1 MSNLSDLINNIT
13 DASKDEQDDI
23 GNLIGTLAD
32 ISGAIGFIQL
42 VSQLLGTG
50 QPDLSAIQNA
60 IENGFAQLGKVE
72 EGNQI
77 LQRNTTLNG
86 YIGPALTQL
95 QTVQAELNANPSPTE
110 VVAFIEPCITALNDL
125 GGNTQPDIVWNITAG
140 WPIYWTDHGQYS
152 SRCDYF
158 DPKESTGGDVGY
170 GPQNPPLNSDGLT
183 VFYYTYSLPLYLFAV
198 SIFLVVAGSL
208 DPKFVTNYAGII
220 RSAAALLK
228 SRHDQIYQTG
238 LTRLTPGNWAA
249 TQLVNISCHG
259 WQPPAP
265 GITLVYGLIND
276 GDSSV
281 PVAAMIEYGAVEK
294 FSGYSSV
301 GDNYQINLVG
311 LNSYADPAT
320 FYKFQIRLLKRTKD
334 VYIGVG
340 LRNAWQV
347 IDNLNALV
355 GDPPLSG
362 SNFGDWSFR
371 EILGLSNLA
380 PTSAGYSLR
389 ALGEFIIGAQ
399 PLDTP
404 YTPDATTFSFRTL
417 LTDFPN

>member
-1 MSNLSDLINNIT
+1 MSNLSDLINNISFT
-13 DASKDEQDDI
+13 AKGALGDL
-23 GNLIGTLAD
+23 GNLIGTMAD
-32 ISGAIGFIQL
+32 LSGAIGFIQL
-42 VSQLLGTG
+42 LDSG
-50 QPDLSAIQNA
+50 QSDLSAIEEA
-60 IENGFAQLGKVE
+60 ISNGFAQLGKEE

-95 QTVQAELNANPSPTE
+95 QTVQAELNASPSPTE
-110 VVAFIEPCITALNDL
+110 VVAFIEPCVTALNDL
-125 GGNTQPDIVWNITAG
+125 GGAIQPDIIWNITAG
-140 WPIYWTDHGQYS
+140 WPIYWTDLGQYS

-158 DPKESTGGDVGY
+158 DPKGYTTGDTGY
-170 GPQNPPLNSDGLT
+170 GPQNPPLNSDDLT

-198 SIFLVVAGSL
+198 SIFLAVAGAL
-208 DPKFVTNYAGII
+208 DPKFATNYSGVIQ
-220 RSAAALLK
+220 SAAALLK
-228 SRHDQIYQTG
+228 SKHDLIVESG
-238 LTRLTPGNWAA
+238 LTQLTPGNWAA
-249 TQLVNISCHG
+249 AGLEKTSCRG
-259 WQPPAP
+259 YGVPPAP
-265 GITLVYGLIND
+265 GITLVYGLINN

-281 PVAAMIEYGAVEK
+281 PVAAEIEYGAVEK
-294 FSGYSSV
+294 YSGYSSV

-311 LNSYADPAT
+311 LGSATDPAT

-334 VYIGVG
+334 VYLGVG
-340 LRNAWQV
+340 LRSVWQV

-362 SNFGDWSFR
+362 PNFGDWSFR

-380 PTSAGYSLR
+380 PTSGGYSLT
-389 ALGEFIIGAQ
+389 ALGGFIIGTQ

-404 YTPDATTFSFRTL
+404 YSPGASAFSFRTL

>member
-23 GNLIGTLAD
+23 GNLIGTMAD

-50 QPDLSAIQNA
+50 QPDLSAILDA
-60 IENGFAQLGKVE
+60 IQSGFAQLGKEE

-95 QTVQAELNANPSPTE
+95 QTVQAELSAHPSPTE
-110 VVAFIEPCITALNDL
+110 IVAFIEPCITALNDL

-140 WPIYWTDHGQYS
+140 WPIYWTDRGQYS

-158 DPKESTGGDVGY
+158 DPKESTTGDVGY
-170 GPQNPPLNSDGLT
+170 GAQNPPLNSDGLT

-208 DPKFVTNYAGII
+208 DAKFATNYADII

-228 SRHDQIYQTG
+228 SRHDQIYQNGITQ
-238 LTRLTPGNWAA
+238 LTPGNWAA
-249 TQLVNISCHG
+249 TQLVNVSCHEWG
-259 WQPPAP
+259 PPAP

-281 PVAAMIEYGAVEK
+281 PVAAMMEYGAVEK

-311 LNSYADPAT
+311 LSSYADPAT
-320 FYKFQIRLLKRTKD
+320 YYKFQIRLLKRTKD
-334 VYIGVG
+334 VYVGVG
-340 LRNAWQV
+340 LRNTWQV

-355 GDPPLSG
+355 GDPPLTG
-362 SNFGDWSFR
+362 LNFGDWSFR

-380 PTSAGYSLR
+380 PTSSGYSLR
-389 ALGEFIIGAQ
+389 ALGAFIIETQ

-404 YTPDATTFSFRTL
+404 YTPGVAGFSFRTL